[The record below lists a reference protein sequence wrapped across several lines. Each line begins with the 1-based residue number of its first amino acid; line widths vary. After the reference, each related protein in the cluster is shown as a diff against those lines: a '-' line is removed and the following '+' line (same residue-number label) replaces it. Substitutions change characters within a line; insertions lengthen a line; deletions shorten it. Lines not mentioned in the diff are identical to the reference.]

1 MGLLSLLWGIVSLL
15 LMLVAFLPF
24 LGWGNWLVVPF
35 AGLGLLLSV
44 LAQALTAGAG
54 RARAKTAVIL
64 NAIALLA
71 GIVRLSLGGG
81 LF

>member
-15 LMLVAFLPF
+15 LMLVAFLPL

-35 AGLGLLLSV
+35 AGLGLLFSV
-44 LAQALTAGAG
+44 ISQALTAGEG
-54 RARAKTAVIL
+54 KNRARTGVIL
-64 NAIALLA
+64 NVVALIA

-81 LF
+81 IL